1 MALPGRTRTRRIMSL
16 LAASSL
22 LVVLIAA
29 PSQARDKSPFVG
41 HWEGI
46 NEVPGIP
53 GLGDD
58 SRMIINI
65 SEGRDGIVNVFFKD
79 FGATACGT
87 DPATGEPLYAGQF
100 KSLGVIE
107 GNVLST
113 YGRGGNGVGNGAVWC
128 MAKPPFVLHEAGEGP
143 IPFFTYEAAE
153 DRLFDGYDYYYR
165 AGKS

>member
-1 MALPGRTRTRRIMSL
+1 MRRSAVML
-16 LAASSL
+16 VLAVL
-22 LVVLIAA
+22 IVLIAA
-29 PSQARDKSPFVG
+29 PSQAGDKSPFVG

-46 NEVPGIP
+46 NEVLEFP

-65 SEGRDGIVNVFFKD
+65 SEGRDGFVNVFFKD

-87 DPATGEPLYAGQF
+87 DPGTGEPLYAGQS

-107 GNVLST
+107 DDVLST
-113 YGRGGNGVGNGAVWC
+113 YGRGGKGVGNGALWC
-128 MAKPPFVLHEAGEGP
+128 MAKPPFVLFEAGEEP
-143 IPFFTYEAAE
+143 TPFVTYEAAE